1 MILPQNVGLASWDK
15 LRKEK
20 ELSSLDVILI
30 KEKAFQETWK
40 QCFSNYTWNPQSD
53 NDLNT
58 YEH

>member
-30 KEKAFQETWK
+30 KEKAFQEK
-40 QCFSNYTWNPQSD
+40 KKK
-53 NDLNT
+53 
-58 YEH
+58 